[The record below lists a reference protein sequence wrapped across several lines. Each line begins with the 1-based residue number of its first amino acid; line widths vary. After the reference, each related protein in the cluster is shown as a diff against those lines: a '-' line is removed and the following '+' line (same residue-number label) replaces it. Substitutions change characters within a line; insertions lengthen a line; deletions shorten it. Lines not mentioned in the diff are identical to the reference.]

1 MAVMAASELKNADQ
15 AAFEAQAGTVLQEV
29 RGAMAGVIA
38 AIPGAG
44 AGARALSG
52 GGGEIRTATDLQRIL
67 GIRKTLAW
75 QIFRIAYATDPL
87 AEGGKVPGKGAM
99 RRFFDAATA
108 QGVPAKPIESAS
120 AALEAFDELV
130 RTHAGDRG
138 SFASLVSGVASEGG
152 GTVDLQ
158 HKRGAFRNNRH
169 LWGVQAK
176 AQMKCLILYPAAD
189 PELFDLAAVFGYVGL
204 HRSRS
209 TSALLLSRTSISGD
223 NYNAIGPSFA
233 RESLEAGHGAQH
245 GVSLLSSFCSQPLP
259 ELCVTEYEPKIVQT
273 ELVGDGI
280 GRTSAVTIIQGKV
293 LRNITSMYSGETP
306 PRLNSNAWIRLPVE
320 VLIHDVL
327 IHEEFLGLTSSLTPE
342 VFVSG
347 GNHWDV
353 PSTPESDQANRLD
366 LRESA
371 VHLGKGPS
379 VLHTPD
385 VPRLA
390 EMVEYTC
397 EQLGWDANRFDAY
410 RCRVQY
416 PVMPSKVTM
425 RFELP
430 EQGTV

>member
-15 AAFEAQAGTVLQEV
+15 AAFEAQAGRVLQEV

-44 AGARALSG
+44 ALSG

-75 QIFRIAYATDPL
+75 QIFRIAYAADPL

-99 RRFFDAATA
+99 QRFFDAATA

-120 AALEAFDELV
+120 AALEAFDDLV
-130 RTHAGDRG
+130 RTHAGDRA
-138 SFASLVSGVASEGG
+138 SFASLISGVASEGG
-152 GTVDLQ
+152 EQANLQ
-158 HKRGAFRNNRH
+158 YKRMAFRGNTH

-176 AQMKCLILYPAAD
+176 AQLQCMILHPAAD
-189 PELFDLAAVFGYVGL
+189 PELFDVALVLGYVGL
-204 HRSRS
+204 QRSRS
-209 TSALLLSRTSISGD
+209 ASRLVLWRTSFGD
-223 NYNAIGPSFA
+223 SDYEAFGPSFA
-233 RESLEAGHGAQH
+233 REPLEGGPGAQH

-259 ELCVTEYEPKIVQT
+259 ELCITEHEPKIVQT
-273 ELVGDGI
+273 ELVGNGI
-280 GRTSAVTIIQGKV
+280 GRTSAVTIIHGQV
-293 LRNITSMYSGETP
+293 LRNVTSMYSDDTP
-306 PRLNSNAWIRLPVE
+306 PSLSSDARIRLPAE
-320 VLIHDVL
+320 VLVHDVL
-327 IHEEFLGLTSSLTPE
+327 IHEDFVGLTSSLTPE

-371 VHLGKGPS
+371 VYLGKGLS

-397 EQLGWDANRFDAY
+397 EQLGWDVNRFDAY

-430 EQGTV
+430 ERGTL